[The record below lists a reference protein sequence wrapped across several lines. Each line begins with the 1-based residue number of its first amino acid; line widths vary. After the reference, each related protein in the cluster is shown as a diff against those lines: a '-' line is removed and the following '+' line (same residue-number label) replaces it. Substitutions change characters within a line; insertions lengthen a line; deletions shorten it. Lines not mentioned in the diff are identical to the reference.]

1 MKMAL
6 CDALIGKI
14 KLFDSI
20 DFSWLHILLAIKQS
34 QLRSEHRGE
43 IAFPN
48 LQRKIIYM

>member
-1 MKMAL
+1 M
-6 CDALIGKI
+6 
-14 KLFDSI
+14 
-20 DFSWLHILLAIKQS
+20 HILLAIKQS